1 MFVLIDTTQQDGK
14 HLGKI
19 ADRFRSF
26 RMAGEK
32 LYGLNRE
39 RIAGRKKADRLF
51 TGWHSLRGRPRKGSW
66 VDFADEENFRAMS
79 PEEYIRLRIL
89 EKELEG
95 IL

>member
-19 ADRFRSF
+19 VDRFRSF

-32 LYGLNRE
+32 LYFLNRE
-39 RIAGRKKADRLF
+39 RTLGRKKVDRLF
-51 TGWHSLRGRPRKGSW
+51 TVWHSPLRHPRRGSW
-66 VDFADEENFRAMS
+66 VDFADEENYRAMS
-79 PEEYIRLRIL
+79 PEEYIRLRML